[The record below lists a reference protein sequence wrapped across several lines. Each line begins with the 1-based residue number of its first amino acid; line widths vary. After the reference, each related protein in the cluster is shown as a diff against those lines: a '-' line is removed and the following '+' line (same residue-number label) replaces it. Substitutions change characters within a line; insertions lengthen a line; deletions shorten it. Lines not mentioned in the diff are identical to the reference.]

1 MIKTQKAKENK
12 KCIWKYYLNIEM
24 LKDLI
29 ELLKHFN
36 PMLNNYNQEQI
47 ETLTQ
52 IKPEPKSNKVF
63 ITDED
68 EDDVLNDYLF
78 NKITYKSK
86 IVNVKNLSK
95 SNDSEYLDL

>member
-1 MIKTQKAKENK
+1 
-12 KCIWKYYLNIEM
+12 M

-52 IKPEPKSNKVF
+52 IKPEPKSNKKY

-78 NKITYKSK
+78 NKTTYKSK
-86 IVNVKNLSK
+86 IVNVKHISH
-95 SNDSEYLDL
+95 SIDSEYLDL